1 MANNSGS
8 IEDLLSKGSKNK
20 LQGTTTPATPKKED
34 DTATGNVLTKKLT
47 DIQFSEDERK
57 IQTKATALGVPY
69 IDLTEFPISAEALEM
84 IPENVCIETRL
95 VCFLFTGEQIRLA
108 TTNPEN
114 PKITAIKD
122 SLADTHHAK
131 VEIYMISERNLTN
144 ALNQYAKL
152 PKYTKRTS
160 NVNVAASELDKFK
173 DIGNDFKAL
182 GEYIKKVNTTELMT
196 LIIAAAIGA
205 DASDIHIEAEEK
217 NVKVRLRVDGLLHD
231 AASLDNA
238 LWPKIISRIKLLS
251 GLKINISDKPQD
263 GRFSIDLT
271 EGKMDVRVS
280 CTPTAY
286 GESVVMRLL
295 KSSSASLKFEDLGLT
310 GQSFEDLKQQTERP
324 NGMIITTGPTGSGK
338 TTTLYAILNKLNT
351 EDIKICTLED
361 PIEYKLKGINQS
373 QIDHSK
379 NYSFADGLRSL
390 LRQDPDVVM
399 IGEMRDLE
407 TAETAVNAAL
417 TGHLVVSTIHTNDA
431 AGAIPR
437 FVALGVK
444 PFLLAPAMNAIMGQR
459 LVRKVCNECKE
470 ELELPPDMK
479 ERALKLL
486 NEIPENHPDRPDLTN
501 LKFYHGKGCPVCHQ
515 LGFKG
520 RIGIYEIMIITP
532 PMEKMINTENIT
544 SDEIQ
549 QEAIKNGMIT
559 MVQDGLIKASKGIT
573 SVDEVFRVS
582 E

>member
-1 MANNSGS
+1 MPNTNGS
-8 IEDLLSKGSKNK
+8 IEDLLSKNAKNK
-20 LQGTTTPATPKKED
+20 MQGQTPPTTNTSD
-34 DTATGNVLTKKLT
+34 DDSSHTLLEKKLT
-47 DIQFSEDERK
+47 DIKFSEDEKK
-57 IQTKATALGVPY
+57 IQNQAGKLGVPY

-84 IPENVCIETRL
+84 IPEDFCIAER
-95 VCFLFTGEQIRLA
+95 VICFLFTGEQIRLA

-114 PKITAIKD
+114 PNINEIKNK
-122 SLADTHHAK
+122 LAENYHAK
-131 VEIYMISERNLTN
+131 VEIYLISERNLTN
-144 ALNQYAKL
+144 VLAQYAKL
-152 PKYTKRTS
+152 PKYKKRTS
-160 NVNVAASELDKFK
+160 NINVAASELDKFK
-173 DIGNDFKAL
+173 DIGGDFTAL
-182 GEYIKKVNTTELMT
+182 GEYIQKVNTTELMT
-196 LIIAAAIGA
+196 LIIAAAIGTN
-205 DASDIHIEAEEK
+205 ASDIHIEAEEK
-217 NVKVRLRVDGLLHD
+217 AVKVRLRVDGILHD
-231 AASLDNA
+231 AASLDSA

-263 GRFSIDLT
+263 GRFSIDLA

-295 KSSSASLKFEDLGLT
+295 KSSSASLQFEELGLT
-310 GQSFEDLKQQTERP
+310 GKSFSDLKTQTERP

-399 IGEMRDLE
+399 VGEIRDLE

-417 TGHLVVSTIHTNDA
+417 TGHLVISTIHTNDA

-437 FVALGVK
+437 FIALGVK
-444 PFLLAPAMNAIMGQR
+444 PFLLAPALNAVMGQR
-459 LVRKVCNECKE
+459 LVRKICDQCKE
-470 ELELPPDMK
+470 EITPPPEQK
-479 ERALKLL
+479 ERVLKLL
-486 NEIPENHPDRPDLTN
+486 NEIPEGHPDKPDITN
-501 LKFYHGKGCPVCHQ
+501 LKFYHGKGCPNCNK
-515 LGFKG
+515 LGYKG
-520 RIGIYEIMIITP
+520 RIGIYEIMIMTP
-532 PMEKMINTENIT
+532 AMEKMINTPNIT
-544 SDEIQ
+544 SNEIQ
-549 QEAIKNGMIT
+549 VEAIKNGMIT